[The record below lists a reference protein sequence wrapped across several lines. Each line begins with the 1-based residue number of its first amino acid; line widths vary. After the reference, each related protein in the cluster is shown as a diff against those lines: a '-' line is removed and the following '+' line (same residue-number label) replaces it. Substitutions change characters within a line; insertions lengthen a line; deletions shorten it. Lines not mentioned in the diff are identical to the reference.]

1 MAIEALHLDLS
12 EVEAEITSLLG
23 SAVDVDS
30 NGQLACEQFG
40 ILLANVFRSL
50 PGNRPTRY
58 WDLDDL
64 SCDSADRIGEVV
76 TLQGT
81 SNWLTGGEG
90 CDRFRLD
97 IALDS
102 HPLLYS
108 CKFTHNVTGEQVLY
122 VGKTPEGLLI
132 NGP

>member
-1 MAIEALHLDLS
+1 MAIDALHLDLS
-12 EVEAEITSLLG
+12 EVEAEITTLLG
-23 SAVDVDS
+23 SAVDVNS
-30 NGQLACEQFG
+30 SGQLACEQFG
-40 ILLANVFRSL
+40 ILLANVVRSL
-50 PGNRPTRY
+50 PGNRPIRY
-58 WDLDDL
+58 WELDDL
-64 SCDSADRIGEVV
+64 SCDSADRISDLV

-81 SNWLTGGEG
+81 CNWLTGGDG

-97 IALDS
+97 IALAS

-108 CKFTHNVTGEQVLY
+108 CKFTHSVTGEQILY